1 MKRKTIKP
9 AQTTDVTRPPPILN
23 FLFNTNININA
34 KCVCTNL
41 YQILYD
47 QPSLMSISPTL
58 VLDERSL
65 GGDCGRSL
73 IKQRFPKSFPCCTV
87 HIFYILAN
95 LCSSIDHTNIMISML
110 SNSLRS
116 DMIGKIQIR
125 LFLENG
131 KFKKFLV

>member
-1 MKRKTIKP
+1 M
-9 AQTTDVTRPPPILN
+9 
-23 FLFNTNININA
+23 
-34 KCVCTNL
+34 
-41 YQILYD
+41 LYD
-47 QPSLMSISPTL
+47 QLSLMSISPTL

-65 GGDCGRSL
+65 GGDPGRSL

-87 HIFYILAN
+87 HMFYILAN